1 MNNPDFEIVSDI
13 GILAS
18 TDPVAVD
25 QAAIDL
31 MEKTAGKPLDK
42 ISKYPNLNG
51 KWQLEHAESIGLGS
65 RKYTLVEI

>member
-1 MNNPDFEIVSDI
+1 M
-13 GILAS
+13 L
-18 TDPVAVD
+18 VAVD

-51 KWQLEHAESIGLGS
+51 KYQLEHAESIGLGS
-65 RKYTLVEI
+65 RKYELLEVC